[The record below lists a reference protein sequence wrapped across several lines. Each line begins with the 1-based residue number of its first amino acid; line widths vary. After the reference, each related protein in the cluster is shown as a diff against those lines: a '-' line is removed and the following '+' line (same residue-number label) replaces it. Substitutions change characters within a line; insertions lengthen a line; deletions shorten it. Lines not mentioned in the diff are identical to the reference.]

1 MFFLAVN
8 EIMVYIC
15 RAKTGVFCAPME
27 QRTADIFNYIIING
41 IAYED

>member
-15 RAKTGVFCAPME
+15 RAKTGVFVR
-27 QRTADIFNYIIING
+27 QWNNGRQIFFNYIIING